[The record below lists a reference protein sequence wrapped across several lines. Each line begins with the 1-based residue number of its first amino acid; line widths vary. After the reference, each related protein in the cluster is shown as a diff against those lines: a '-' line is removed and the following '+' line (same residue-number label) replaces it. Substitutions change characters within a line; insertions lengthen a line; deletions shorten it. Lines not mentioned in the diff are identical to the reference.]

1 MSPTIVNST
10 PVIIPAPMPWT
21 PRKTINCPMPSN
33 GRNARLPAAPHNAD
47 ASTNTITPLMK
58 NSLRPKRSD
67 RLAKIGTATV
77 DDSR

>member
-10 PVIIPAPMPWT
+10 PVIIPAPMPCN
-21 PRKTINCPMPSN
+21 PRKAISCPMPSN
-33 GRNARLPAAPHNAD
+33 GRNARLPAAPHSAE

-58 NSLRPKRSD
+58 NGLRPKRSD
-67 RLAKIGTATV
+67 RLAKIGTETV